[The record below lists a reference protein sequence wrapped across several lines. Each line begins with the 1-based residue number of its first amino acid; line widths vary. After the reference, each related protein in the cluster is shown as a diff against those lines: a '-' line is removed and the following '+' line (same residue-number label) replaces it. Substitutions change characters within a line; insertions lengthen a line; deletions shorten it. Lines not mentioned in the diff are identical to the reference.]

1 LVVDVSDSILGCFK
15 DKDVK
20 INAIETHHNLN
31 LSLDEIVL
39 LNFSNIFET
48 LINRSHEET
57 DKKANDA
64 LKLFSNKL

>member
-1 LVVDVSDSILGCFK
+1 MVVDVSDSILGCFK

-20 INAIETHHNLN
+20 INAIEAHHNLN

-39 LNFSNIFET
+39 LNFNKIFET